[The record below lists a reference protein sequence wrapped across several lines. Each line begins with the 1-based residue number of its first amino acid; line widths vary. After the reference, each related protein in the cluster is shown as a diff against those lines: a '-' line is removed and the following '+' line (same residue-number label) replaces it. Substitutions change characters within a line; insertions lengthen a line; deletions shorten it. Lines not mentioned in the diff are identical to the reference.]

1 MTNYAAARE
10 NMLESQ
16 VRPNGITDRR
26 ILAAMGQIAREMF
39 VPEQRQ
45 AIAYVDE
52 DILVAARVDGR
63 EPRYLIEAMAF
74 ARLVQLAEVKPT
86 EKVLCVGA
94 GTGYGS
100 AVLAALAKTVVA
112 LESDP
117 ALVAEARKNL
127 SHLDNVKLVD
137 GNLEAGWRSEAPFD
151 VIIVE
156 GRIAEVPSTLL
167 AQLAERGRLVA
178 VVGEAEVAKAQIH
191 SVGSQGTTVRQA
203 FDASVAALPGFVKKR
218 PAFVF

>member
-26 ILAAMGQIAREMF
+26 ILAAMGEISREMF
-39 VPEQRQ
+39 VPELRRGV
-45 AIAYVDE
+45 AYVDE
-52 DILVAARVDGR
+52 DILVAEGANGR
-63 EPRYLIEAMAF
+63 GPRYLIEAMAF

-100 AVLAALAKTVVA
+100 AVLAALAKSVVA
-112 LESDP
+112 LECDP

-127 SHLDNVKLVD
+127 SQLDNVTVVD
-137 GNLEAGWRSEAPFD
+137 GNLEAGYRGEAPFD
-151 VIIVE
+151 IILIE
-156 GRIAEVPSTLL
+156 GRIAEVPTALL
-167 AQLAERGRLVA
+167 GQLVEGGRLVA
-178 VVGEAEVAKAQIH
+178 VVGEAEMAKAQVH
-191 SVGSQGTTVRQA
+191 VGGSQGSTVRQA
-203 FDASVAALPGFVKKR
+203 FDASVAALPGFARKR